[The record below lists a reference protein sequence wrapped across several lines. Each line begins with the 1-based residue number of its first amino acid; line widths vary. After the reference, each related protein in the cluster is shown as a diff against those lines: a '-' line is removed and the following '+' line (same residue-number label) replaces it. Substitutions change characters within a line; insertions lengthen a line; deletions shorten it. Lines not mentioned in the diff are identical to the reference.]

1 MNVRETINFLSK
13 FDPELPVMLNK
24 TNEGSEFFKFKE
36 VSDVLEVETDNN
48 EKFIL
53 IETEEIELN
62 NN

>member
-24 TNEGSEFFKFKE
+24 TNEESEFFKFKE